1 MGVVSPHTQ
10 TSLPG
15 YSGFHSNLGIQ
26 EIVEVGSP
34 FREKVLSD
42 SMDSFSIIEKGSS
55 IGDSQG
61 YSTKTKQDKKSNA
74 IEISGSAGLRSYMT
88 NNVLRSASEF
98 QESSG
103 VLESNLGLALTGKL
117 IQATDYFTLLPRL
130 DLMTQWANYQEQ
142 SELLDYRFALAK
154 FGLAV
159 GFPRDWSVGLSWD
172 YNSLSNMESGEETFH
187 AHSPSVS
194 LQKIIPT
201 SESAF
206 VMLDS
211 MLRYSYNNQS
221 VTLPALGIYADSGNT
236 LQSSFSAT
244 YLLSFDNQGRWI
256 LMPRMAINRTYYDK
270 EPNLGRIDYHFS
282 GGISLMFQWTDWLGA
297 QSFLNYAKMS
307 SESIPDFEAW
317 DFGFALSGNY
327 RF

>member
-103 VLESNLGLALTGKL
+103 VL
-117 IQATDYFTLLPRL
+117 
-130 DLMTQWANYQEQ
+130 
-142 SELLDYRFALAK
+142 
-154 FGLAV
+154 
-159 GFPRDWSVGLSWD
+159 
-172 YNSLSNMESGEETFH
+172 
-187 AHSPSVS
+187 
-194 LQKIIPT
+194 
-201 SESAF
+201 
-206 VMLDS
+206 
-211 MLRYSYNNQS
+211 
-221 VTLPALGIYADSGNT
+221 
-236 LQSSFSAT
+236 
-244 YLLSFDNQGRWI
+244 
-256 LMPRMAINRTYYDK
+256 
-270 EPNLGRIDYHFS
+270 
-282 GGISLMFQWTDWLGA
+282 
-297 QSFLNYAKMS
+297 
-307 SESIPDFEAW
+307 
-317 DFGFALSGNY
+317 
-327 RF
+327 